1 MPLLLKNSYQGV
13 WFVKYR
19 GTFIKVIPIIDVV
32 LVLSLQESSRPE
44 VFFKKGLLQTFV
56 KFRREPATLLKKRL
70 WHRYFPVNFAN
81 FLRTPFLQN
90 TTGRLLLNR
99 NFNIEITSRK
109 NNHSWVWTPIF
120 KVFRENTLF
129 EMI

>member
-1 MPLLLKNSYQGV
+1 MPLLLKNSYKGV

-32 LVLSLQESSRPE
+32 LVLSLQKSSRPE

-56 KFRREPATLLKKRL
+56 KFRCEPATLLKKRL

-81 FLRTPFLQN
+81 FQEHF
-90 TTGRLLLNR
+90 
-99 NFNIEITSRK
+99 FYKAVASVYIY
-109 NNHSWVWTPIF
+109 F
-120 KVFRENTLF
+120 TLF
-129 EMI
+129 LLFLLKTFSRQIFAGYNLQHNFLKRSYH